1 MSQASS
7 TQPLYA
13 VADFCL
19 IPMGTPTTSVGE
31 YITECQRVLE
41 DMKDEGIRYEVHGYG
56 TNLEGLFPVVSKA
69 IERCHEAVHRLGA
82 QRIATDIR
90 IGTRTDKPPPTSA
103 GPTENQRKKQSVLNR
118 LMQE

>member
-1 MSQASS
+1 MPIIIAACLADPPDLVSQRLWN
-7 TQPLYA
+7 QPGRPL
-13 VADFCL
+13 
-19 IPMGTPTTSVGE
+19 
-31 YITECQRVLE
+31 
-41 DMKDEGIRYEVHGYG
+41 
-56 TNLEGLFPVVSKA
+56 PVVSKA

-90 IGTRTDKPPPTSA
+90 IGTRTDKPPPTSQ